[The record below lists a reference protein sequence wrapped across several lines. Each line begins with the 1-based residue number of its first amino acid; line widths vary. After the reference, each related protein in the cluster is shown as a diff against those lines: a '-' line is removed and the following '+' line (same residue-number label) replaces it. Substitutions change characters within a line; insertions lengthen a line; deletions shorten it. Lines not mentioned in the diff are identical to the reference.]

1 MKSNFSVCLLT
12 HGSGSEPDFLVSEVN
27 LRPGHGF
34 VPNSQDTILLA
45 SGFSSLYPDAGFP
58 LSPTLQLNH
67 DLGNCSDEF
76 LQRIARAEIAKVQE
90 TTFRSYTVE
99 QDSRVCVISSS
110 SEKLNVFLDNYGGIL
125 DIEPILVMGY
135 NQDLPT
141 ATELAIEKDA
151 SGYRLE
157 YSVRSPVNTERCT
170 YCGAC
175 GPACPESCLNEN
187 LFLDYS
193 VCTFCKECEK
203 ACVNGAIDVYG
214 AEQRSMRTPAIVILD
229 GTEVALPADRSA
241 IYTEKKLSAFLAT
254 QFSCQVDEVV
264 TCDASTCQYSG
275 QLGYGCQLCVDTC
288 QYGAISKSSKGIQV
302 DSLKCEECGGC
313 VAVCPTGSMQYER
326 FKDTTFTSYIAS
338 ISITPG
344 TTVVLG
350 SEKALHKL
358 WWSKPE
364 LNFDSVLFLEY
375 NEIRALSLFHLL
387 YLYASGAG
395 RIVLLGL
402 DDELQKMEPLQR
414 QVALAGS
421 LLNTYC
427 QVTTPVV
434 ITTLSQFLGQ
444 TIEPIAY
451 ALSETLGELAPVNR
465 RENLAIVLQ
474 FLTEQ
479 SGRQARIKA
488 NVQLPFAT
496 IFCDE
501 ERCTQCYA
509 CLNNCR
515 VQSLGASEDKL
526 GLESRSALCV
536 GCGICVRVCPEHALQ
551 MIPGATLDDK
561 YFSRLSLAQAEPM
574 ACKKCGKVFG
584 SRKSFERVMAI
595 LAKKETVNT
604 SHFEYCETCRVVNL
618 FENE

>member
-12 HGSGSEPDFLVSEVN
+12 QGSGSEPEYLVSEVN

-34 VPNSQDTILLA
+34 VPYSQDTILLA
-45 SGFSSLYPDAGFP
+45 SGFSSLSPDAGFP

-67 DLGNCSDEF
+67 DLCNSSDEL
-76 LQRIARAEIAKVQE
+76 LQRIARAEMAKVQA

-99 QDSRVCVISSS
+99 QDPRLCVISGNP
-110 SEKLNVFLDNYGGIL
+110 EKLKKFLDNYGGIL
-125 DIEPILVMGY
+125 DIEPILAAGY
-135 NQDLPT
+135 DQDLPT
-141 ATELAIEKDA
+141 ATELTIEKDA

-187 LFLDYS
+187 LFIDYS
-193 VCTFCKECEK
+193 VCSFCKECEK
-203 ACVNGAIDVYG
+203 ACVNDAIDVYG
-214 AEQRSMRTPAIVILD
+214 AEQRSMRLPSILILD

-241 IYTEKKLSAFLAT
+241 IYTEKNLPSFFAS

-264 TCDASTCQYSG
+264 TCDVSTCQYSG
-275 QLGYGCQLCVDTC
+275 KLGYGCQLCVDTC
-288 QYGAISKSSKGIQV
+288 QYGAITKSAKGIQV

-313 VAVCPTGSMQYER
+313 IAVCPTGSMQYER
-326 FKDTTFTSYIAS
+326 FKDKTFTSYIAS
-338 ISITPG
+338 INITPG

-364 LNFDSVLFLEY
+364 QNFDNVLFLEY

-387 YLYASGAG
+387 FLYASGAG

-427 QVTTPVV
+427 KVATPVV

-444 TIEPIAY
+444 NIESIDY
-451 ALSETLGELAPVNR
+451 ALPETLGELVTVNR
-465 RENLAIVLQ
+465 RESLATVLQ
-474 FLTEQ
+474 FLTEK

-488 NVQLPFAT
+488 NAQLPFAT

-501 ERCTQCYA
+501 DRCTQCYA

-515 VQSLGASEDKL
+515 VQSLSASENKL
-526 GLESRSALCV
+526 GLQSRSALCV

-551 MIPGATLDDK
+551 MIPGATLDAK
-561 YFSRLSLAQAEPM
+561 YFSSISLAEAEPM

-584 SRKSFERVMAI
+584 SKKSFERVMAI
-595 LAKKETVNT
+595 LAKKETVDT

-618 FENE
+618 FEKA